1 MTKAYNSSKQLSALT
16 LTRRRGLR
24 RAEIPLLARRGAK
37 ARLVLKNIVY
47 KKYTKY
53 WRQIMKKTVKV
64 ITIAVVAAALGIFL
78 WSALCAEAE
87 PNVRI
92 IRETEQRVGPA
103 SPDNFTGEAIS
114 RGYFPAKEIGV
125 STGEVTFK
133 PGARTAWH
141 SHPRGQML
149 ITTEGRGLVRQWGE
163 APIEMR
169 EGDAVWIPAGVK
181 HWHGAAP
188 DSGVTHIALAPL
200 DEEGRS
206 STWMEKTN
214 GEDYPGN

>member
-24 RAEIPLLARRGAK
+24 RAEIPLLIRRGEP
-37 ARLVLKNIVY
+37 RRVLKNIVY

-92 IRETEQRVGPA
+92 IREAEQRVGPA

-114 RGYFPAKEIGV
+114 RGYFPAREIGV

-141 SHPRGQML
+141 THPRGQML
-149 ITTEGRGLVRQWGE
+149 IITEGRGLVRQWGE

>member
-1 MTKAYNSSKQLSALT
+1 
-16 LTRRRGLR
+16 
-24 RAEIPLLARRGAK
+24 
-37 ARLVLKNIVY
+37 
-47 KKYTKY
+47 
-53 WRQIMKKTVKV
+53 MKKTVKV

-92 IRETEQRVGPA
+92 IRETEQSVGPA
-103 SPDNFTGEAIS
+103 PSDHFTGDAS
-114 RGYFPAKEIGV
+114 LRGYFPAGEIGV

-141 SHPRGQML
+141 IHPRGQML
-149 ITTEGRGLVRQWGE
+149 IITEGRGLVRQWGE
-163 APIEMR
+163 EPQEMR

-188 DSGVTHIALAPL
+188 DSAMTHIAMAPL
-200 DEEGRS
+200 DENGGAC
-206 STWMEKTN
+206 TWMEHVSEEQYAK
-214 GEDYPGN
+214 

>member
-1 MTKAYNSSKQLSALT
+1 
-16 LTRRRGLR
+16 
-24 RAEIPLLARRGAK
+24 
-37 ARLVLKNIVY
+37 
-47 KKYTKY
+47 
-53 WRQIMKKTVKV
+53 MKKTVKV
-64 ITIAVVAAALGIFL
+64 ITIAVAAAALGIFL

-141 SHPRGQML
+141 THPRGQML
-149 ITTEGRGLVRQWGE
+149 IITEGRGLVR
-163 APIEMR
+163 
-169 EGDAVWIPAGVK
+169 
-181 HWHGAAP
+181 
-188 DSGVTHIALAPL
+188 
-200 DEEGRS
+200 
-206 STWMEKTN
+206 
-214 GEDYPGN
+214 

>member
-1 MTKAYNSSKQLSALT
+1 
-16 LTRRRGLR
+16 
-24 RAEIPLLARRGAK
+24 
-37 ARLVLKNIVY
+37 
-47 KKYTKY
+47 
-53 WRQIMKKTVKV
+53 MKKTVKV

-92 IRETEQRVGPA
+92 IRETEQRIGPA

-141 SHPRGQML
+141 THPRGQML
-149 ITTEGRGLVRQWGE
+149 IITEGRGLARQWGE
-163 APIEMR
+163 EPQEMR

-200 DEEGRS
+200 DGEGRS

>member
-24 RAEIPLLARRGAK
+24 RAEIPLLIRRGEP
-37 ARLVLKNIVY
+37 RRVLKNIVY

-64 ITIAVVAAALGIFL
+64 ITIAVAAAALGIFL

-114 RGYFPAKEIGV
+114 RGYFPAREIGV

-141 SHPRGQML
+141 THPRGQML
-149 ITTEGRGLVRQWGE
+149 IITEGRGLVRQWGE
-163 APIEMR
+163 EPQEMR

>member
-141 SHPRGQML
+141 THPRGQML
-149 ITTEGRGLVRQWGE
+149 IITEGRGLVRQWGE

>member
-1 MTKAYNSSKQLSALT
+1 
-16 LTRRRGLR
+16 
-24 RAEIPLLARRGAK
+24 
-37 ARLVLKNIVY
+37 
-47 KKYTKY
+47 
-53 WRQIMKKTVKV
+53 MKKTVKV

-92 IRETEQRVGPA
+92 IRETEQRVGPS

-149 ITTEGRGLVRQWGE
+149 IITEGRGLVRQWGE

>member
-37 ARLVLKNIVY
+37 ARRVLKNIVY

-141 SHPRGQML
+141 THPRGQML
-149 ITTEGRGLVRQWGE
+149 IITEGRGLVRQWGE

>member
-24 RAEIPLLARRGAK
+24 RAEIPLLARRGEP
-37 ARLVLKNIVY
+37 RRVLKNIVY

-141 SHPRGQML
+141 THPRGQML
-149 ITTEGRGLVRQWGE
+149 IITEGRGLVRQWGE

>member
-24 RAEIPLLARRGAK
+24 RAEIPLLIRRGEP
-37 ARLVLKNIVY
+37 RRVLKNIVY

-53 WRQIMKKTVKV
+53 WRQTMKKTVKV
-64 ITIAVVAAALGIFL
+64 ITIAVAAAALGIFL

-103 SPDNFTGEAIS
+103 SPENFTGEAVS

-141 SHPRGQML
+141 THPRGQML
-149 ITTEGRGLVRQWGE
+149 IITEGRGLVRQWGE
-163 APIEMR
+163 EPQEMR

>member
-24 RAEIPLLARRGAK
+24 RAEIPLLIRRGEP
-37 ARLVLKNIVY
+37 RRVLKNIVY

-149 ITTEGRGLVRQWGE
+149 IITEGRGLVRQWGE

>member
-1 MTKAYNSSKQLSALT
+1 
-16 LTRRRGLR
+16 
-24 RAEIPLLARRGAK
+24 
-37 ARLVLKNIVY
+37 
-47 KKYTKY
+47 
-53 WRQIMKKTVKV
+53 MKKTVKV
-64 ITIAVVAAALGIFL
+64 ITIAVAAAALGIFL

-92 IRETEQRVGPA
+92 IREAEQRVGPA

-149 ITTEGRGLVRQWGE
+149 IITEGRGLVRQWGE

>member
-1 MTKAYNSSKQLSALT
+1 
-16 LTRRRGLR
+16 
-24 RAEIPLLARRGAK
+24 
-37 ARLVLKNIVY
+37 
-47 KKYTKY
+47 
-53 WRQIMKKTVKV
+53 MKKTVKV
-64 ITIAVVAAALGIFL
+64 ITIAVAAAALGIFL

-92 IRETEQRVGPA
+92 IRETEQSVGPA

-114 RGYFPAKEIGV
+114 RGYFPAREIGV

-141 SHPRGQML
+141 THPRGQML
-149 ITTEGRGLVRQWGE
+149 IITEGRGLVRQWGE
-163 APIEMR
+163 EPQEMR

>member
-24 RAEIPLLARRGAK
+24 RAEIPLLIRRGEP
-37 ARLVLKNIVY
+37 RRVLKNIVY

-141 SHPRGQML
+141 THPRGQML
-149 ITTEGRGLVRQWGE
+149 IITEGRGLVRQWGE

>member
-1 MTKAYNSSKQLSALT
+1 
-16 LTRRRGLR
+16 
-24 RAEIPLLARRGAK
+24 
-37 ARLVLKNIVY
+37 
-47 KKYTKY
+47 
-53 WRQIMKKTVKV
+53 
-64 ITIAVVAAALGIFL
+64 
-78 WSALCAEAE
+78 
-87 PNVRI
+87 
-92 IRETEQRVGPA
+92 
-103 SPDNFTGEAIS
+103 
-114 RGYFPAKEIGV
+114 
-125 STGEVTFK
+125 
-133 PGARTAWH
+133 
-141 SHPRGQML
+141 ML
-149 ITTEGRGLVRQWGE
+149 IITEGRGLVRQWGE

>member
-87 PNVRI
+87 TNVRI

-141 SHPRGQML
+141 THPRGQML
-149 ITTEGRGLVRQWGE
+149 IITEGRGLVRQWGE

>member
-24 RAEIPLLARRGAK
+24 RAEIPLLIRRGEP
-37 ARLVLKNIVY
+37 RRGLKNIVY

-53 WRQIMKKTVKV
+53 WRQTMKKTVKV
-64 ITIAVVAAALGIFL
+64 ITIAVAAAALGIFL

-92 IRETEQRVGPA
+92 IREAEQRVGPA
-103 SPDNFTGEAIS
+103 SPGNFTGEAIS

-141 SHPRGQML
+141 THPRGQML
-149 ITTEGRGLVRQWGE
+149 IITEGRGLVRQWGE
-163 APIEMR
+163 EPQEMR

>member
-1 MTKAYNSSKQLSALT
+1 
-16 LTRRRGLR
+16 
-24 RAEIPLLARRGAK
+24 
-37 ARLVLKNIVY
+37 
-47 KKYTKY
+47 
-53 WRQIMKKTVKV
+53 MKKTVKV
-64 ITIAVVAAALGIFL
+64 ITIAVAAAALGIFL

-103 SPDNFTGEAIS
+103 SPENFTGEAVS

-141 SHPRGQML
+141 THPRGQML
-149 ITTEGRGLVRQWGE
+149 IITAGRGLVRQWGE
-163 APIEMR
+163 EPQEMR

>member
-1 MTKAYNSSKQLSALT
+1 
-16 LTRRRGLR
+16 
-24 RAEIPLLARRGAK
+24 
-37 ARLVLKNIVY
+37 
-47 KKYTKY
+47 
-53 WRQIMKKTVKV
+53 MKKTIKIVMA
-64 ITIAVVAAALGIFL
+64 AVLAAALGIFL

-92 IRETEQRVGPA
+92 IRETEQSVGPA
-103 SPDNFTGEAIS
+103 PSDHFTGDAS
-114 RGYFPAKEIGV
+114 LRGYFPAGEIGV
-125 STGEVTFK
+125 STGAVTFK

-141 SHPRGQML
+141 IHPRGQML
-149 ITTEGRGLVRQWGE
+149 IITEGRGLVRQWGE
-163 APIEMR
+163 EPIEMR

-188 DSGVTHIALAPL
+188 DSGVRHIALAPL

>member
-24 RAEIPLLARRGAK
+24 RAEIPLLIRRGEP
-37 ARLVLKNIVY
+37 RRVLKNIVY

-53 WRQIMKKTVKV
+53 WRQTMKKTVKV
-64 ITIAVVAAALGIFL
+64 ITIAVAAAALGIFL

-114 RGYFPAKEIGV
+114 RGYFPAREIGV

-141 SHPRGQML
+141 THPRGQML
-149 ITTEGRGLVRQWGE
+149 IITEGRGLVRQWGE